1 MTAASVVIRQNRY
14 IRKFRQAGATSPET
28 ARTPQEIG
36 VRHSWLFRRMAD
48 AGVFV
53 DVGGG
58 RYYLDE
64 EGTEHYLYRRWVRM
78 IVVTAIG
85 LIVLALVFMMPR

>member
-28 ARTPQEIG
+28 ARTPAELG
-36 VRHSWLFRRMAD
+36 VRESWLFRRMAD

-53 DVGGG
+53 DAGGG
-58 RYYLDE
+58 RYYLDAE
-64 EGTEHYLYRRWVRM
+64 ETERYLDRRWMRLM
-78 IVVTAIG
+78 VVTIIG
-85 LIVLALVFMMPR
+85 LRVLALVLMNR